1 MRNPGLISLSNSP
14 NYDDVKFRVEDE
26 MKRATDVVLFLLF
39 SMFFIERNSIR
50 DIIKGRKLN

>member
-39 SMFFIERNSIR
+39 SIFFIELNSIR